1 MSLQLNLDQIFPIK
15 DAKSARL
22 AMLKAN
28 YLEAINV
35 IDAPERQ
42 FIFARALAVLDTCCI
57 ERAGKVP
64 HDAAARTSARSADY
78 RT

>member
-15 DAKSARL
+15 DAESARL

-35 IDAPERQ
+35 IDAAERQ
-42 FIFARALAVLDTCCI
+42 IIFARALAMLDTCCCI
-57 ERAGKVP
+57 ERADKVP
-64 HDAAARTSARSADY
+64 HHVARTSAHSADH
-78 RT
+78 RI

>member
-35 IDAPERQ
+35 IDVPERQ

-57 ERAGKVP
+57 KHKGP
-64 HDAAARTSARSADY
+64 HDAARTSARSADY
-78 RT
+78 RI